1 MVLDDGLVMRLAE
14 DRFLATVSTGHADH
28 VLSHLEFWR
37 DVEFAGRSVALA
49 DLTECWSAI
58 AVAGPASRE
67 RLLGVLGEPWRET
80 LRSLAHMQFAA
91 GRWRDQELRAV
102 RASFAG
108 ELAFELH
115 THPSIA
121 RPLWE
126 ALHAAGIA
134 PYGLEALDI
143 LRVEK
148 GYLTSSEMSGQTTPQ
163 DLGMEA
169 LLKAG
174 NDCIGR
180 ALLDRPAFAERTR
193 ARLVGLRPIDA
204 QAPLSGGEQLT
215 RPEET
220 QGSLGYITS
229 AVYSPTLHTWIALA
243 LLSRAIPQG
252 SEMMARD
259 SLRNQ
264 HTRVR
269 ITPAVHLDAEGSRMR
284 A

>member
-1 MVLDDGLVMRLAE
+1 VPLVQQAAELRVACVPLLRTRKATRRSPRGPLRAPRRPARAAAVAAAAHGPRNAAAVTVADYLDWYAE
-14 DRFLATVSTGHADH
+14 DEATAVGLAY
-28 VLSHLEFWR
+28 LE
-37 DVEFAGRSVALA
+37 
-49 DLTECWSAI
+49 
-58 AVAGPASRE
+58 
-67 RLLGVLGEPWRET
+67 
-80 LRSLAHMQFAA
+80 
-91 GRWRDQELRAV
+91 
-102 RASFAG
+102 
-108 ELAFELH
+108 
-115 THPSIA
+115 
-121 RPLWE
+121 
-126 ALHAAGIA
+126 GIV
-134 PYGLEALDI
+134 D
-143 LRVEK
+143 
-148 GYLTSSEMSGQTTPQ
+148 
-163 DLGMEA
+163 
-169 LLKAG
+169 
-174 NDCIGR
+174 GR